1 MCGLYPEIGEIS
13 CFQVF
18 VISMKVHTEYNGVNN
33 PNFLKHY
40 WFEVLWY
47 EYYGFDFTT
56 YFFFTW
62 ILKKIFAIDLIVFN
76 KLLLLFII
84 QCYIKLEW

>member
-13 CFQVF
+13 YFQVF

-56 YFFFTW
+56 YFFLLGSW
-62 ILKKIFAIDLIVFN
+62 KKSLHLIVFI
-76 KLLLLFII
+76 KLLLFII

>member
-56 YFFFTW
+56 YFFLLGSW
-62 ILKKIFAIDLIVFN
+62 EKSLHLIVFI
-76 KLLLLFII
+76 KLLLFII

>member
-56 YFFFTW
+56 YFFFLLGSW
-62 ILKKIFAIDLIVFN
+62 KKSLHLIVFI
-76 KLLLLFII
+76 KLLFII

>member
-56 YFFFTW
+56 YFFLLGSW
-62 ILKKIFAIDLIVFN
+62 KKSLHLVVFI
-76 KLLLLFII
+76 KLLLFII

>member
-18 VISMKVHTEYNGVNN
+18 VISMKVHTEYNVVNN

-40 WFEVLWY
+40 WFEVL
-47 EYYGFDFTT
+47 
-56 YFFFTW
+56 
-62 ILKKIFAIDLIVFN
+62 
-76 KLLLLFII
+76 
-84 QCYIKLEW
+84 

>member
-56 YFFFTW
+56 YFFFFFFLLGSW
-62 ILKKIFAIDLIVFN
+62 KKSLHLIVFI
-76 KLLLLFII
+76 KLLFII

>member
-56 YFFFTW
+56 YFFLLGSW
-62 ILKKIFAIDLIVFN
+62 KKSLHLIVFI
-76 KLLLLFII
+76 KLLLFII

>member
-56 YFFFTW
+56 YFFLLGSW
-62 ILKKIFAIDLIVFN
+62 EKSLHLIVFI
-76 KLLLLFII
+76 KLLLFII
-84 QCYIKLEW
+84 QCCIKLEW

>member
-56 YFFFTW
+56 YFFFLLGSW
-62 ILKKIFAIDLIVFN
+62 EKSLHLIVFI
-76 KLLLLFII
+76 KLLLFII

>member
-56 YFFFTW
+56 YFFLLGSW
-62 ILKKIFAIDLIVFN
+62 KKSLHLIVFI
-76 KLLLLFII
+76 KLLFII

>member
-56 YFFFTW
+56 YFFFFLLGSW
-62 ILKKIFAIDLIVFN
+62 KKSLHLIVFI
-76 KLLLLFII
+76 KLLLFII

>member
-56 YFFFTW
+56 YFFFY
-62 ILKKIFAIDLIVFN
+62 LDLEKNLCIWFDS
-76 KLLLLFII
+76 F
-84 QCYIKLEW
+84 Y

>member
-47 EYYGFDFTT
+47 KYYGFDFTT
-56 YFFFTW
+56 YFFLLGSW
-62 ILKKIFAIDLIVFN
+62 KKSLHLIVFI
-76 KLLLLFII
+76 KLLLFII

>member
-56 YFFFTW
+56 YFFLLGSW
-62 ILKKIFAIDLIVFN
+62 KKSLHLIVFI
-76 KLLLLFII
+76 KLLLLII